1 MPSWKNA
8 HRALP
13 GIDMDEDLIPPEPPS
28 PAIVAAAMYARD
40 TAAQSMGIKITDIE
54 QGHAIASMPV
64 RADMIQGHSTCHGG
78 MIFSLAD
85 TAFAY
90 ACNSRNQATVAAGC
104 NIEFLKPAFLDDL
117 LTAEARQV
125 TQAGRS
131 GIYDVLVSN
140 QHGEIIATF
149 RGKSAAI
156 KGQVITP

>member
-1 MPSWKNA
+1 
-8 HRALP
+8 
-13 GIDMDEDLIPPEPPS
+13 MDEDLIPPEPPS

-54 QGHAIASMPV
+54 EGHAIASMPV

>member
-1 MPSWKNA
+1 
-8 HRALP
+8 
-13 GIDMDEDLIPPEPPS
+13 MDEDLIPPEPPS